1 LKRRGFT
8 LIETLIGLAVA
19 AFLITGT
26 AELMLRSACLEKKA
40 DILTAAAGLARDRM
54 TLLRAQPFD
63 GPELEEGSHEE
74 IVTDTATGRLFRVT
88 WNVELQTESMKAV
101 LLSASPGRSSE
112 RGVKVRL
119 LIARPLG
126 F

>member
-1 LKRRGFT
+1 MKRRGFT

-26 AELMLRSACLEKKA
+26 AELMLRSACLKTKA
-40 DILTAAAGLARDRM
+40 DILTAAAGLVRDRM
-54 TLLRAQPFD
+54 ALLRAQPFD
-63 GPELEEGSHEE
+63 GPEIEEGSHED
-74 IVTDTATGRLFRVT
+74 IVADPATGRVFRVT
-88 WNVELQTESMKAV
+88 WNVELRTESLKAV
-101 LLSASPGRSSE
+101 LLMASPERSSQ
-112 RGVKVRL
+112 RGVKARL

>member
-1 LKRRGFT
+1 MKRRGFT

-26 AELMLRSACLEKKA
+26 AELMLRSACLKKKA

-54 TLLRAQPFD
+54 TLLRAHPFD
-63 GPELEEGSHEE
+63 GLELEEGDHEE
-74 IVTDTATGRLFRVT
+74 IVTDPATGRLFRVT
-88 WNVELQTESMKAV
+88 WNVENRTESLKSV
-101 LLSASPGRSSE
+101 LLTASPGRSSE
-112 RGVKVRL
+112 RGVEVRL
-119 LIARPLG
+119 IIVRPLD